1 MNSILRPLTTL
12 ISEKDGRYKISLYI
26 LLGYMKKY
34 IIEYCGGTKG
44 DMLCR
49 FLNNLPADQN
59 STGKSSHNRWP
70 WDGSNWLK
78 APKINGVELDLT
90 LDRFEEAL
98 WRNPYEFTVAHPLWI
113 IDIKDY
119 RDLLKEYN
127 YEIYSIKFKPKH
139 YATIRIESLIK
150 NFHNREDWEKI
161 DILNVLF
168 FSLKLPPPEWLLDS
182 DKKLMKT
189 VFTETEA
196 EKKTVQLLDLWAR
209 KWRPMA
215 SASDRYCPYTPS
227 GLASFNE
234 MTEHRTILNYE
245 DLYLGGYPFPDL
257 PDREKEWKDLVENSW
272 CDYNGRGY
280 RKFEEPKY
288 VV

>member
-1 MNSILRPLTTL
+1 
-12 ISEKDGRYKISLYI
+12 
-26 LLGYMKKY
+26 MKKY

-280 RKFEEPKY
+280 RKFEEPKD